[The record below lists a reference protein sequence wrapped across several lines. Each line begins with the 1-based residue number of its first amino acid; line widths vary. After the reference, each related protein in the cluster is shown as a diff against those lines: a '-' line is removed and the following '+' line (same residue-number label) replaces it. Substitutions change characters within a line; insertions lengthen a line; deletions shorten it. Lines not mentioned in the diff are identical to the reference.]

1 METHIKAL
9 ATGIEKQKERIEGGD
24 LYKKFNVVIK
34 EASRGTPISS
44 EYNWVKEYIEGRSY

>member
-9 ATGIEKQKERIEGGD
+9 ATGIDKQKERIEGGD
-24 LYKKFNVVIK
+24 LYEKFNVVIK